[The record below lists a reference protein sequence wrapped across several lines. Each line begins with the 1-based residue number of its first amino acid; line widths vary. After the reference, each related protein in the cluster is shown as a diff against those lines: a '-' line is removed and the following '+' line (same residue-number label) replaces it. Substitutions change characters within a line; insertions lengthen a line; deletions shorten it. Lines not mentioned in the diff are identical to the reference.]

1 MMCSSYKT
9 GFTEADN
16 KCATKSEA
24 LTMLGYIQLLGS
36 PRDLTHAST
45 FHTHQEVVKNTVSH
59 QTQKQGPLSAIHYCN
74 SRDGTRAL
82 QGVLKTN
89 KASIG
94 YLVAQNPELH

>member
-1 MMCSSYKT
+1 MCSSYKT

-16 KCATKSEA
+16 KCAAKSEA
-24 LTMLGYIQLLGS
+24 LTVLGYMQLVGS

-45 FHTHQEVVKNTVSH
+45 FHTHQEVLKNTVSH

-74 SRDGTRAL
+74 SRDGTGVL

-89 KASIG
+89 KASTG